1 MSRIRFDPL
10 SNEPVLFAP
19 ERRLRPNA
27 FDADPSTDPLCPFC
41 PGNEEQTPA
50 EIARIAHGGRWEVR
64 VVPNRYPMVGGA
76 DGPGAHEVVIETP
89 SHDAKFATL
98 ENSQRER
105 ILRAYRERFAAHRR
119 NRALRH
125 IVIFRNEGPKAG
137 QTIVHAHAQIVGL
150 PFIPERHKRQAAA
163 LRSRSRLGERC
174 PLCEEE
180 SSAAERVLGG
190 DDHFVALAPLVARSP
205 YQMRI
210 QPTRHSPDFGQ
221 ISEPEI
227 ESLAALLGAAT
238 RALDHTLGSPSWNL
252 VIQNAPLRIAGSEAF
267 HWYVDLVPRLALD
280 GGFELATGIPVNI
293 VPPEETARELRHAM
307 QMRK

>member
-1 MSRIRFDPL
+1 MSRIRIDPL

-19 ERRLRPNA
+19 ERRSRPNA
-27 FDADPSTDPLCPFC
+27 FEANASTDPLCPFC
-41 PGNEEQTPA
+41 PGNESETPA
-50 EIARIAHGGRWEVR
+50 EVARIAHGGRWEVR
-64 VVPNRYPMVGGA
+64 VVPNRYPMVGSAG
-76 DGPGAHEVVIETP
+76 GEGVHEVVIESP
-89 SHDAKFATL
+89 SHEARFATV
-98 ENSQRER
+98 ENSQRAR

-125 IVIFRNEGPKAG
+125 IVIFRNDGPKAG
-137 QTIVHAHAQIVGL
+137 QTIVHPHAQIVGL
-150 PFIPERHKRQAAA
+150 PFIPERHKRHAAS
-163 LRSRSRLGERC
+163 LRSRSRTGEVC

-180 SSAAERVLGG
+180 ASAADRVLAG
-190 DDHFVALAPLVARSP
+190 DAHFVALAPLVARSP
-205 YQMRI
+205 YQIRI
-210 QPTRHSPDFGQ
+210 QPRRHSPDFGQ
-221 ISEPEI
+221 IGEDEI

-252 VIQNAPLRIAGSEAF
+252 VIQSAPLRIAGAEAF

-307 QMRK
+307 SRG